1 MGRTK
6 SAMAGGLGVGVTA
19 LGVGGALLFFNSWLL
34 SVGNLL
40 FVAGVVLTFGL
51 EGTVKRCLRKGSRR
65 GTVAFFVGLFLI
77 RNVSSFIGFLLQC
90 YAIFLMLTGNYR
102 GFLATLV
109 SLIKLLPIVGPIF
122 DAIDDVPWV
131 KKQLE
136 YAAGKLDD

>member
-1 MGRTK
+1 MGGTK

-19 LGVGGALLFFNSWLL
+19 LGVGVFLLGALLFFNSWLL

-65 GTVAFFVGLFLI
+65 GIVAFFLI

>member
-1 MGRTK
+1 
-6 SAMAGGLGVGVTA
+6 
-19 LGVGGALLFFNSWLL
+19 
-34 SVGNLL
+34 
-40 FVAGVVLTFGL
+40 
-51 EGTVKRCLRKGSRR
+51 
-65 GTVAFFVGLFLI
+65 
-77 RNVSSFIGFLLQC
+77 
-90 YAIFLMLTGNYR
+90 MLTGNYR

>member
-1 MGRTK
+1 MGVDWNRTK

-19 LGVGGALLFFNSWLL
+19 LGVGVFLLGALLFFNSWLL

-51 EGTVKRCLRKGSRR
+51 E

-131 KKQLE
+131 KKRLE

>member
-1 MGRTK
+1 MGGTK

-19 LGVGGALLFFNSWLL
+19 LGAGVFLLGALLFFNSWLL

-90 YAIFLMLTGNYR
+90 YATFLMLTGNYR
-102 GFLATLV
+102 GFLAT
-109 SLIKLLPIVGPIF
+109 LIKLLPIVGPIF

-136 YAAGKLDD
+136 YAAG